1 MLPSKYKAP
10 IAYGTHEPWPPA
22 LVGWYVVLVL
32 TCANTVSLIDRQVLS
47 LLVEEIR
54 ADWGLN
60 DTQIS
65 LLQGAAFVIF
75 YTLAGLPIARLADS
89 RNRKIIIIVGIGI
102 WSAMTAI
109 CGLAKSYWYLFL
121 ARIGVGVG
129 EASLSPSAY
138 SMVADYF
145 PPNKLAFPLGVFA
158 TGIAAGMGLALLA
171 GGYVIDMAIKKGP
184 ADWPIVGVLQ
194 PWQSVF
200 IVVGMIGIIP
210 VGLMCTIKEPSRRSG
225 DPINT
230 GKHASVPVRE
240 MFKFFR
246 TNWRAYATI
255 VGGFTLTAVTAYGI
269 LSWTPAFYM
278 RSFGLTA
285 SEAGYFI
292 GLVIIASGLIGS
304 FAGGMAADVL
314 ERRGVTNGKVVVLL
328 VACGGVIV
336 PGVAAPLMPNV
347 NLALVFLFLSFLFGQ
362 AMVGPLT
369 SAIQVITPNRMRAQ
383 AGALYLVIVNFFGLT
398 VGPTSVALI
407 TDYVFK
413 DPMDL
418 RYSLVI
424 VNGVA
429 NVLGFILIALGLK
442 PYRRVVEKIS
452 RTPNNKVS

>member
-1 MLPSKYKAP
+1 MSPSNDKAP
-10 IAYGTHEPWPPA
+10 ISYANNEPWPPA

-32 TCANTVSLIDRQVLS
+32 TLANTVSLIDRQVLS

-54 ADWGLN
+54 ADWGLS

-75 YTLAGLPIARLADS
+75 YAVAGLPIARLADS
-89 RNRKIIIIVGIGI
+89 RNRKIIIIIGI
-102 WSAMTAI
+102 AVWSAMTAA

-138 SMVADYF
+138 SMVADFF
-145 PPNKLAFPLGVFA
+145 PPHKLAFPLGVFA
-158 TGIAAGMGLALLA
+158 TGISAGMGLALLA
-171 GGYVIDMAIKKGP
+171 GGYVIEIAIESGP
-184 ADWPIVGVLQ
+184 VDWPIVGILQ

-200 IVVGMIGIIP
+200 IAVGIIGIIP
-210 VGLMCTIKEPSRRSG
+210 IGLMCTIKEPLRRSVG
-225 DPINT
+225 PINT
-230 GKHASVPVRE
+230 GDSAGVPVRE

-285 SEAGYFI
+285 SEAGYLI

-304 FAGGMAADVL
+304 FAGGMAADFL
-314 ERRGVTNGKVVVLL
+314 ERRGVANGKVVVLL

-347 NLALVFLFLSFLFGQ
+347 NLALVFLFASFLFGQ
-362 AMVGPLT
+362 AMVGPIT
-369 SAIQVITPNRMRAQ
+369 SAIQVMTPNRMRAQ

-418 RYSLVI
+418 RYSLAI

-442 PYRRVVEKIS
+442 PYRRAVEKIS
-452 RTPNNKVS
+452 HTKNNCV